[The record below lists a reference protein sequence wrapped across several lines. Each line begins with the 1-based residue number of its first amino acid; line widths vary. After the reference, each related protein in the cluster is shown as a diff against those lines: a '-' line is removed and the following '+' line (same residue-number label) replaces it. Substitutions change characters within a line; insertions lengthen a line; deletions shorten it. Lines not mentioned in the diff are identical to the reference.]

1 MQWFLIQ
8 RLSASPAG
16 LTSAQYV
23 GPFYG
28 DPLSAKPLMRL
39 GDYILVYVN
48 GAWTEL

>member
-1 MQWFLIQ
+1 MRWFIVQ
-8 RLSASPAG
+8 RLSAAVNG
-16 LTSAQYV
+16 LTSAQFI

-28 DPLSAKPLMRL
+28 DTASIAPLMRL